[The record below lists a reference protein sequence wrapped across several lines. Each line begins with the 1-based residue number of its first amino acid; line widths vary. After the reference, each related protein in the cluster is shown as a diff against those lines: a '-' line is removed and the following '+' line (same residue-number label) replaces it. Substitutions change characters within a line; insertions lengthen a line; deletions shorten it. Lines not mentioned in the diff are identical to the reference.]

1 MYKQLPHI
9 GNCNVGQFS
18 ILFECSKDGGGGGF
32 IGGGG
37 QYLNVFF
44 HSNNPLVIQCL
55 GSTWRVS
62 EWVGGRK
69 CREAPALSL
78 SRAHINR
85 KRRGFFSFLPL
96 PSLPP
101 SLYSLS
107 VSSTHLLLL
116 EFAPSTSLSTCS
128 DTLDYDCEVLLSGW
142 LCVRPSVF
150 TSSTADPAAN
160 DGTCAGTV
168 LLSLATGYNPS
179 TLVVSNYGQRVEW
192 VYVCT
197 WTCARGSAM

>member
-18 ILFECSKDGGGGGF
+18 ILFECSKDGGGGGGF
-32 IGGGG
+32 IGGGGGG

-69 CREAPALSL
+69 CSEAPALSL

-96 PSLPP
+96 PPPFLP
-101 SLYSLS
+101 L
-107 VSSTHLLLL
+107 
-116 EFAPSTSLSTCS
+116 
-128 DTLDYDCEVLLSGW
+128 
-142 LCVRPSVF
+142 
-150 TSSTADPAAN
+150 
-160 DGTCAGTV
+160 
-168 LLSLATGYNPS
+168 
-179 TLVVSNYGQRVEW
+179 
-192 VYVCT
+192 
-197 WTCARGSAM
+197 